1 MTLIYRRGLRS
12 ELIGLTPVA
21 FALISVLAKGSKMFG
36 PKSGLRKFVATLS
49 IVSVSLLLAPSAA
62 TAADAFPSTTEFL
75 SSKFVAG
82 KAIDGFSPGKADYGF
97 TLEAMLQ
104 LRAAGKTVAQ
114 QRVAIN
120 HVLNDLTVSVNRGG
134 GYLFDASKKFKPGL
148 AGKFLFTGVALRVAN
163 GPTKNNVASL
173 LRKAISADGTIVGS
187 EGNTYDY
194 AWVILGLKALNTAKD
209 TALANRVALKLS
221 SMALADGGFGFD
233 RNAATSTSS
242 ADSTGI
248 ALQALVASKADGSAT
263 ERAAKLKAIRLSSS
277 YLTKTDVDDNHWQAF
292 GDIDVN
298 GTAYAAMGLKAA
310 GVNKAQVAKYSTWL
324 KSRLATD
331 GKGFVTPW
339 SSGAGDTFATAQSY
353 VPLVGLS
360 YLDLMKK

>member
-21 FALISVLAKGSKMFG
+21 FALISVLAKGPKMFG

>member
-1 MTLIYRRGLRS
+1 
-12 ELIGLTPVA
+12 
-21 FALISVLAKGSKMFG
+21 MFG
-36 PKSGLRKFVATLS
+36 PKSGLHKFAAIISILS
-49 IVSVSLLLAPSAA
+49 ASMLFAPSAA
-62 TAADAFPSTTEFL
+62 VAADAYPAATNFL

-82 KAIDGFSPGKADYGF
+82 KYIDGFSAGKADYGF

-114 QRVAIN
+114 QRIAIN

-148 AGKFLFTGVALRVAN
+148 AGKFLFTGAALRVAN
-163 GPTKNNVASL
+163 GPTKNAVLAL
-173 LRKAISADGTIVGS
+173 LRKAINTDGTISGS
-187 EGNTYDY
+187 DGNTYDY
-194 AWVILGLKALNTAKD
+194 AWVMLGLKAQQTSKD

-221 SMALADGGFGFD
+221 SMARPDGGFGFD
-233 RNAATSTSS
+233 RNADTATSS

-248 ALQALVASKADGSAT
+248 ALQALVAGKADGSAT
-263 ERAAKLKAIRLSSS
+263 ERAAKLKAIRLASS
-277 YLTKTDVDDNHWQAF
+277 YLTKTDIGDDHWDAF

-310 GVNKAQVAKYSTWL
+310 GISKLQIDKYSGWL
-324 KSRLATD
+324 KARLAVD

-339 SSGAGDTFATAQSY
+339 SNGLGDTFATAQSY

-360 YLDLMKK
+360 YLDLLKK

>member
-12 ELIGLTPVA
+12 ESIAWPAVA
-21 FALISVLAKGSKMFG
+21 FAPNSHLAKGSKMVG
-36 PKSGLRKFVATLS
+36 PKTRLQKFVAVLS
-49 IVSVSLLLAPSAA
+49 IVATTVLIAPSAA
-62 TAADAFPSTTEFL
+62 TAADAYPATTEFL
-75 SSKFVAG
+75 KGKFVAG

-114 QRVAIN
+114 QRVSIN

-134 GYLFDASKKFKPGL
+134 GYLFDASKKFKAGL
-148 AGKFLFTGVALRVAN
+148 AGKFLFTGTALRVAN
-163 GPTKNNVASL
+163 GPTKNSVLGL
-173 LRKAISADGTIVGS
+173 LRKAISADGSVIGS
-187 EGNTYDY
+187 DGNTYDY
-194 AWVILGLKALNTAKD
+194 AWVVLGLKAQNNAKD

-221 SMALADGGFGFD
+221 SLARPDGGFGFD
-233 RNAATSTSS
+233 RNADTASSS

-248 ALQALVASKADGSAT
+248 ALQALVSSKFDGSAT
-263 ERAAKLKAIRLSSS
+263 ERAAKLKAIRLASS
-277 YLTKTDVDDNHWQAF
+277 YLVKTDIEDSHWEAF

-310 GVNKAQVAKYSTWL
+310 GVSRAQIGKYSTWL
-324 KSRLATD
+324 KGRLAAD

-339 SSGAGDTFATAQSY
+339 SSGAGDTFATAQAY

-360 YLDLMKK
+360 YLDLLKK